1 MRYTLILF
9 TLFLSSLAVAD
20 ERGADRAELEPN
32 GFLYGF
38 GLGVNKEIYKGFD
51 RRVIPLPIIGYR
63 GDDLSIYGPFLN
75 YDVLQVADIELQVI
89 ASPRFQGFD
98 DSDSDIFI
106 GMEKREFSMDAGLGA
121 KYERN
126 NWKIGFSALHDILNR
141 SGGYELQAKL
151 SKVFKSGPVF
161 YEPNLSVN
169 YLDKDH
175 VDYYYGV
182 RANEVSNTR
191 SFYQGEAAVNTA
203 IGFSV
208 STPIFLGGFTQL
220 AIDYNLYDNAITD
233 SPLVEDDSNIS
244 FRLLFSKMF

>member
-1 MRYTLILF
+1 MRYPLI
-9 TLFLSSLAVAD
+9 FLSLLFCSNVFAD

-38 GLGVNKEIYKGFD
+38 GLGVDKEIYKGYD

-63 GDDLSIYGPFLN
+63 GDDLSIYGPFLI
-75 YDVLQVADIELQVI
+75 YDMAEVADIEFQVLV
-89 ASPRFQGFD
+89 SPRFQGFD

-106 GMEKREFSMDAGLGA
+106 GMEPRKFSMDAGLGA

-126 NWKIGFSALHDILNR
+126 NWRVSSPAVHDILDR

-151 SKVFKSGPVF
+151 GKVFRNGPVF
-161 YEPNLSVN
+161 YEPNLSVS

-182 RANEVSNTR
+182 RANEVTDTR
-191 SFYQGEAAVNTA
+191 SFYQGKAAVNTA

-208 STPIFLGGFTQL
+208 STPIFSVALR
-220 AIDYNLYDNAITD
+220 
-233 SPLVEDDSNIS
+233 S
-244 FRLLFSKMF
+244 